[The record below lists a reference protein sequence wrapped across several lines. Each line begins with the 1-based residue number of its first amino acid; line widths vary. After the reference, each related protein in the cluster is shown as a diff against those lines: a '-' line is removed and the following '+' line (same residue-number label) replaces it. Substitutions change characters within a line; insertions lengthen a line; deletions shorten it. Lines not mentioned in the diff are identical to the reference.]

1 MPVLGKGEWGCK
13 RLQGHVLGFVM
24 LCWALFPA
32 VLEPFG
38 QAGRSWYLFI
48 SSLQTPKRVVDMRED
63 KSLARSYSTLDPFSH
78 QIPSCTVM
86 LSMWDVVL
94 EKNSPV
100 FLQKEGACQ
109 S

>member
-1 MPVLGKGEWGCK
+1 
-13 RLQGHVLGFVM
+13 
-24 LCWALFPA
+24 
-32 VLEPFG
+32 
-38 QAGRSWYLFI
+38 
-48 SSLQTPKRVVDMRED
+48 MRED

-100 FLQKEGACQ
+100 FLQKEGSCQ